1 MANLDQQDL
10 YDMKV
15 RLRERAGRLRHDI
28 RNGIGKSED
37 ETHASIVEGVGDP
50 EDDSFSNLIVDTHLS
65 EIDRD
70 VDELQRIDGALQR
83 IASGSYGICV
93 SCGEDIPRTRLDA
106 EPTAAR
112 CVKCQSLYEKT
123 HATQPTPSL

>member
-1 MANLDQQDL
+1 MANLDPQDI
-10 YDMKV
+10 YDLKM
-15 RLRERAGRLRHDI
+15 RLRERAGQLRHEI

-50 EDDSFSNLIVDTHLS
+50 EDASFSNLIVDTNLS

-83 IASGSYGICV
+83 LAAGSYGVCV
-93 SCGEDIPRTRLDA
+93 SCGEEIPRTRLTV
-106 EPTAAR
+106 EPTATR
-112 CVKCQSLYEKT
+112 CLKCQVRYEKT
-123 HATQPTPSL
+123 HAMQPTPSL